1 MILAIG
7 QAVDA
12 SMFEGL
18 DKTRKN
24 AIAYDPETFMTSIPG
39 VFAGGDC
46 GNDKISIAIEAI
58 ADARKSSYVIDAY
71 LNGEDVKYEKPFVVE
86 RHDITE
92 RTFEDR
98 ERDMQ
103 TCNEPA

>member
-12 SMFEGL
+12 SMFEC

-46 GNDKISIAIEAI
+46 GQRQD
-58 ADARKSSYVIDAY
+58 
-71 LNGEDVKYEKPFVVE
+71 L
-86 RHDITE
+86 
-92 RTFEDR
+92 DR
-98 ERDMQ
+98 GGGYRRCDGRLQDSHRRVPRRSKLIRIRETVRR
-103 TCNEPA
+103 